1 MSQKCARC
9 KNKLCVSK
17 VPIFSDLSHEEL
29 TEIIRM
35 TGHNEY
41 KKGEDIFL
49 EGISADTLY
58 LINEGQIK
66 IYKYTKD
73 GKEQIL
79 NLLNEGEFFG
89 ELNLLKEG
97 QYHFNATALS
107 DAKLCSL
114 SKERMKRIILEKPE
128 IGLKI
133 LEVMAEKISWL
144 ETLARNL
151 ATNDVEVRLSHLL
164 LQLLRQYG
172 IKTNRGIEIEM
183 PLTREE
189 MSNYTGVT
197 RETISRKLS
206 GFQDRGIIKLEGNKK
221 IIIIDEDKLEEY
233 SS

>member
-1 MSQKCARC
+1 MSKKCTRC
-9 KNKLCVSK
+9 KNKLCASK
-17 VPIFSDLSHEEL
+17 VPIFSGLSDEEL
-29 TEIIRM
+29 LEIIKM

-49 EGISADTLY
+49 EGITADTLY
-58 LINEGQIK
+58 LINQGQIK
-66 IYKYTKD
+66 VYKYTRD

-79 NLLNEGEFFG
+79 NLLNEGDFFG
-89 ELNLLKEG
+89 ELNLLKKG

-107 DAKLCSL
+107 NAKLCSL

-151 ATNDVEVRLSHLL
+151 ATNDIEVRLSHLL
-164 LQLLRQYG
+164 LQLMRQYG
-172 IKTNRGIEIEM
+172 IKTNKGIEIDL

-206 GFQDRGIIKLEGNKK
+206 GFQQKGIIKLEGNKK
-221 IIIIDEDKLEEY
+221 MIILDEVKLREYID
-233 SS
+233 